1 MKKNG
6 FWLFGLLSFTAV
18 LLIFGHTGDSA
29 PSGKYHPQNH
39 GRDHTS
45 TVTILNPALF
55 HRLNTVLEP
64 VLIGNSDKLTF

>member
-6 FWLFGLLSFTAV
+6 FLLFGLLSFAAA
-18 LLIFGHTGDSA
+18 LIVAGHVGDSA
-29 PSGKYHPQNH
+29 PEGKYHPQNQV
-39 GRDHTS
+39 RSHTS

-64 VLIGNSDKLTF
+64 ALIGNSDKLKF